1 MRGPAV
7 KAVTGEPKANLSTT
21 DFQDLSHV
29 NDHIHINVH
38 DRLRHRKQGRP
49 CIHSISRCVIFS
61 NGLVSGVETGFS
73 NLVMFAITMIMVAL
87 LYNLEIKRRWQC
99 NNTLPRGGMYWKI
112 RPPRIKRFAEAG
124 ILHPEARGQRG
135 AKSLLRQISR
145 SEEGVFSILFYR
157 AGVY

>member
-38 DRLRHRKQGRP
+38 DRLRQQGRP

-87 LYNLEIKRRWQC
+87 LYNLEIKRR
-99 NNTLPRGGMYWKI
+99 
-112 RPPRIKRFAEAG
+112 
-124 ILHPEARGQRG
+124 GQ
-135 AKSLLRQISR
+135 
-145 SEEGVFSILFYR
+145 
-157 AGVY
+157 